1 MKKILA
7 ILLVMCMT
15 LTMLT
20 ACGGNKETAKTED
33 TQGLTADQKEDSGV
47 EVTEGAQAEKDY
59 DFSDKDP
66 VTLKIMIFGIADS
79 EKTKEISEKISEITR
94 KKLNCDVE
102 INRVGF
108 GTYMSQLNLAL
119 SSGEQLDIF
128 MPMMSGAF
136 YANAGQIQPID
147 QYLPISGK
155 DLQKQISAED
165 FKCTSFGGE
174 TYGVPVNGAKAS
186 ELGFVM
192 RKDIADELGI
202 DYKNMTSFE
211 QLHDALVK
219 VKAAYPDMYPVVS
232 DFGKTFGSGA
242 TLYLGQDV
250 LSDNLGVLTDPTKT
264 TVENLYA
271 SVLFEDRA
279 EMMYAWSQ
287 EGLIMPDA
295 STNSEAATSIIS
307 AGRGF
312 GFFSHMG
319 PGFETEA
326 AAGTG
331 MEMVTMKYTKPLSNT
346 DNTGIAWFV
355 ATNSVDPE
363 RAVAML
369 NLMYTDAEVANLL
382 TYGVEGED
390 YKIIDKENGIVDYAD
405 GVSAE
410 KNLWMFLPWSWPN
423 EQISYLM
430 KGNSPTLHEEVVA
443 FQKAAIQSAAKGFV
457 FDNTTVVNQI
467 TACTAV
473 IEKYDKDLMCGITEP
488 ATTIPLFLEEL
499 KDNGID
505 DVIKEKQAQLNDW
518 LAKQ

>member
-7 ILLVMCMT
+7 TLLVMCMI

-20 ACGGNKETAKTED
+20 ACGNTKEAAKTDE
-33 TQGLTADQKEDSGV
+33 TQEITTDQAEGSSVD
-47 EVTEGAQAEKDY
+47 VTEGVQEEKEYDY
-59 DFSDKDP
+59 SDKDH

-79 EKTKEISEKISEITR
+79 EKTKEISEKVSEITR
-94 KKLNCDVE
+94 EKLNCDVE
-102 INRVGF
+102 INRIGF
-108 GTYMSQLNLAL
+108 GTYMNQLNLAL

-128 MPMMSGAF
+128 MPMQSGAF

-147 QYLPISGK
+147 QYLLTSGK
-155 DLQKQISAED
+155 DLKEQISAED
-165 FKCTSFGGE
+165 FKCGSFAGE
-174 TYGVPVNGAKAS
+174 TYGVPVNGTKAS

-219 VKAAYPDMYPVVS
+219 VKEACPDMYPVVS

-250 LSDNLGVLTDPTKT
+250 MADNLGVLIDPTKA

-271 SVLFEDRA
+271 SDLFKERA
-279 EMMYAWSQ
+279 EMMYAWAQ

-312 GFFSHMG
+312 GYFSHMK
-319 PGFETEA
+319 PGFENEV

-346 DNTGIAWFV
+346 DNTGISWYV

-369 NLMYTDAEVANLL
+369 NLMYTDSEVANLL

-390 YKIIDKENGIVDYAD
+390 YKIIDEENGIVDYAD
-405 GVSAE
+405 GISAE
-410 KNLWMFLPWSWPN
+410 KNLWMILPWSWPN
-423 EQISYLM
+423 EQIAYLM

-457 FDNTTVVNQI
+457 FDNTPVVNQI

-473 IEKYDKDLMCGITEP
+473 IEKYDKDLLCGITDP
-488 ATTIPLFLEEL
+488 STTIPKFLEEL
-499 KDNGID
+499 KKNGID
-505 DVIKEKQAQLNDW
+505 DVINEKQAQLNDW